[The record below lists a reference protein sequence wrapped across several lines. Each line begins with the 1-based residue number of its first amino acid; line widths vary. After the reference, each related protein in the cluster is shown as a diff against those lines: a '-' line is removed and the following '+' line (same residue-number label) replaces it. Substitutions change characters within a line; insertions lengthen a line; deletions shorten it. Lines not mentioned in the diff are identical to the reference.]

1 LYAGEAILM
10 RKAHDIDSMVLT
22 HWLCFTN
29 VVLFAAYGFDKFL
42 HVNLIDFGLCLGA
55 ALFGNIG

>member
-1 LYAGEAILM
+1 M